1 MAILPAGFF
10 DIEPDAEAKAVSAEI
25 KRDEYKRLLDKIHT
39 IALGCSSRNT
49 IAYVE
54 LPGAIEELIA
64 SRHKQWERAIAA
76 LERAIIAEEKIE
88 GALSCLDNAAFDAGA
103 MAARKILRGEK

>member
-39 IALGCSSRNT
+39 IALGCEKRNT

-54 LPGAIEELIA
+54 LPGAIVEIIA
-64 SRHKQWERAIAA
+64 DWHKEWKRAIA
-76 LERAIIAEEKIE
+76 AEEKIE
-88 GALSCLDNAAFDAGA
+88 RALACLDNAAFDAGA
-103 MAARKILRGEK
+103 MAARKILRGENVTA